1 MFDFNV
7 LASVIQCDTCTSVV
21 SGLRFAGSPQPESPV
36 CNMVWKKL
44 SATEVTLAKRWH
56 LEEGLSAAKIAERL
70 GRSPSTISR
79 LVIKKV
85 VRKRQGRKVLLS
97 PAMLDKLEAKLEVM
111 VVKADSKREVTAA
124 MLKHSARCKASVRT
138 IMRGLHARGVYFRP
152 LRQKPVLTED
162 DIEER
167 LAFANKFEAKSA
179 AWWNSSLQM
188 IIDIKHYRVLPHGS
202 ARRHAAQEATRGTYR
217 KKGQG
222 LNKGHTKPLTKSKYN
237 PGAVGVKVLAGIGKG
252 KVLLWEYLDG
262 PWGGAAA
269 SATYVGPIKDA
280 LGAAFPGRK
289 TFNVLEDNDPSGFKS
304 GLGLAAK
311 KKVGIK
317 AFVIPKRS
325 PCLNV
330 CDYHLWAE
338 VNKRM
343 RIQEQKFPAGK
354 RESRAAF
361 LARLRRTALR
371 LPPAQIAAAV
381 GDMKRRCTR
390 LVAAAGFHIEEGGK

>member
-1 MFDFNV
+1 M
-7 LASVIQCDTCTSVV
+7 A
-21 SGLRFAGSPQPESPV
+21 
-36 CNMVWKKL
+36 WKKL
-44 SATEVTLAKRWH
+44 ATAEIALAKRWH

-70 GRSPSTISR
+70 GRAPSTISR

-85 VRKRQGRKVLLS
+85 VRKRQGRKILLS
-97 PAMLDKLEAKLEVM
+97 PAIVDKLEAKLEAM
-111 VVKADSKREVTAA
+111 IIKADVRREITAA
-124 MLKHSARCKASVRT
+124 KLKRATRCKASVRT
-138 IMRGLHARGVYFRP
+138 IMRSLHARGVYVRP
-152 LRQKPVLTED
+152 LRQKPVLTDE
-162 DIEER
+162 DIEAR
-167 LAFANKFEAKSA
+167 LAFAEKFETKSA

-188 IIDIKHYRVLPHGS
+188 IIDVKHFRVLPHGS

-222 LNKGHTKPLTKSKYN
+222 LSKGHTKPLTKTKYN
-237 PGAVGVKVLAGIGKG
+237 PGAVGVKVLAGVGNG

-269 SATYVGPIKDA
+269 SAAYRGPIKDTLSA
-280 LGAAFPGRK
+280 EFPGRK

-304 GLGLAAK
+304 GLGIAAK